1 MNKQKTEVGS
11 EPDVGFVGHKSQSH
25 FVSNRRLGK
34 KTKQNKFFVVQV
46 LGCLV
51 CLIFEVDTSHI
62 VELTY

>member
-11 EPDVGFVGHKSQSH
+11 EPDVGFVGHKSQSR

-34 KTKQNKFFVVQV
+34 AKQNKFFVVQV
-46 LGCLV
+46 LGCLL